1 MKHKLALGALVVL
14 GLSFLTGGAVLAQR
28 ARTVGQDVQ
37 ILTND
42 GGWLGVRLED
52 LTAQK
57 AQDLKVAGQYGA
69 LVTEVEPESPAA
81 KAGLQVNDVI
91 VEFAG
96 EKVRSVAGLRRM
108 VRETPV
114 DRTVPV
120 EILRNGERSTLNV
133 TIEARH
139 GGGNEFF
146 SFNMPTPSPGGPEM
160 RMPPHA
166 FEFSPPGRLW
176 NGWFGGARLGI
187 RGEDLTEQLAGY
199 FGVKEGKGVLVAEVE
214 KGSAAEKAGLRAG
227 DCIVRV
233 DSKDVASVDELHEAL
248 TSSVR
253 GPSNKSQ
260 VTLTIVRDRHEQS
273 LPVTLE
279 GRRMEPMME
288 SLDDGAAGWRPED
301 LAALKAEI
309 AALRPE
315 LQEEAS
321 RWQRQWPEEA
331 EQLREQVQ
339 AAEKAQ
345 VAAQAA
351 AAQAQLAGQLET
363 MRRQLKDQNSDLH
376 QALEQA
382 RKQMLDQQ
390 KERLR
395 ELRRE
400 LSGRD
405 IV

>member
-14 GLSFLTGGAVLAQR
+14 GSSFLTGGAVLAQR
-28 ARTVGQDVQ
+28 ARTVHQDVQ

-52 LTAQK
+52 VTAQK
-57 AQDLKVAGQYGA
+57 AQDLKVPGQYGA

-91 VEFAG
+91 VDFAG

-108 VRETPV
+108 VRETPA

-139 GGGNEFF
+139 GDGNELF
-146 SFNMPTPSPGGPEM
+146 SFSTPMPEGPEL
-160 RMPPHA
+160 RLPPHA
-166 FEFSPPGRLW
+166 FEFAPPGPLG
-176 NGWFGGARLGI
+176 NGWFGGARLDI

-199 FGVKEGKGVLVAEVE
+199 FGVKQGKGVLVAEVE

-233 DSKDVASVDELHEAL
+233 DAKDVASVDELHEAL
-248 TSSVR
+248 TNSHR

-260 VTLTIVRDRHEQS
+260 VTLTIVRDHHEQS

-279 GRRMEPMME
+279 EGRMEPMME
-288 SLDDGAAGWRPED
+288 SLDNGAVSLRPED
-301 LAALKAEI
+301 LAEVEAEI
-309 AALRPE
+309 AALGPE
-315 LQEEAS
+315 LQEEAA
-321 RWQRQWPEEA
+321 RWQRQWPEETQ
-331 EQLREQVQ
+331 QLREQIQ
-339 AAEKAQ
+339 AAAKAQ
-345 VAAQAA
+345 VAAQTAA
-351 AAQAQLAGQLET
+351 ARAQLAGQLET
-363 MRRQLKDQNSDLH
+363 MRRQLKDQNSELH
-376 QALEQA
+376 QAMEQA
-382 RKQMLDQQ
+382 RKQSLDQQ
-390 KERLR
+390 KERLQ

-400 LSGRD
+400 LGGLD
-405 IV
+405 IL